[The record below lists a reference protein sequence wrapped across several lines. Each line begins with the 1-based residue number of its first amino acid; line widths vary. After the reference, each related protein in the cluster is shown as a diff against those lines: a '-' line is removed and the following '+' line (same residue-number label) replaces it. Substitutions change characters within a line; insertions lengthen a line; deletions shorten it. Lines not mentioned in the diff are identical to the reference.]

1 MQNSYANVFEK
12 SVSNSLEL
20 LFSNQS
26 CENDQRIKKIIKA
39 SFESKRYF
47 KDQKINFLGTTI

>member
-26 CENDQRIKKIIKA
+26 DQRIKKKIIKA